1 MTRTFKL
8 IACVAAFAVAL
19 AVALSLHHHLPPSA
33 SNTTSLAALPT
44 SDAGASSD
52 SDTRAGSSLIAAK
65 DAMQA
70 PAFAE
75 GTWINSD
82 PLTLESLRG
91 RVVVVDFWTFA
102 CFNCRNTLPA
112 LKHLQDA
119 YAARGLS
126 IVGVHTPELEREH
139 VVENVRREV
148 ASLGIA
154 YAILT
159 DNDYA
164 TWNAYRVEAW
174 PTVFILDRAGRVR
187 YQHVGEGDYDVQ
199 ERAVKTLLAED
210 YKGETEKTPTSATYA
225 REQ

>member
-8 IACVAAFAVAL
+8 TACVAAL
-19 AVALSLHHHLPPSA
+19 AVAVSLRQHLPPSVL
-33 SNTTSLAALPT
+33 NTTSLAALPT
-44 SDAGASSD
+44 SDVGATSD
-52 SDTRAGSSLIAAK
+52 SDARAGSSLIAAK

-75 GTWINSD
+75 GVWINSA
-82 PLTLESLRG
+82 PLTLDQLRG

-126 IVGVHTPELEREH
+126 IVGVHTPELEREQ

-154 YAILT
+154 YAVLT

-164 TWNAYRVEAW
+164 TWNAYHVEAW
-174 PTVFILDRAGRVR
+174 PTVFILDKHGRVR
-187 YQHVGEGDYDVQ
+187 YRHVGEGDYDVQ
-199 ERAVKTLLAED
+199 ERAIKTLLAED
-210 YKGETEKTPTSATYA
+210 YKGDAAKTPTSATNA